1 MKKKPNEG
9 PQVFVVKL
17 LKLKTGEL
25 VVAKIRKSENIIT
38 LKDPMQLLSIPVF
51 DEKGFV
57 NGNDICF
64 REWIEGA
71 AVQRFTMDANI
82 VLIETE
88 CARDIRSLYEKTVAQ
103 DKDTYKDNFTQ
114 DIIDMLNQDAIESDP
129 ESKPKPNPKN
139 NKPKGSGPIDKG
151 PPQERIDDDEDDLDG
166 NGWGDVPPRFKM

>member
-1 MKKKPNEG
+1 MKKKPNDG

-25 VVAKIRKSENIIT
+25 IVSKIRKSENVIT
-38 LKDPMQLLSIPVF
+38 LKDPMQLLSIPIF

-71 AVQRFTMDANI
+71 AVQRFNIDASI

-88 CARDIRSLYEKTVAQ
+88 CARDIRSLYDKTVAQ
-103 DKDTYKDNFTQ
+103 DKDTYKEGYTQ
-114 DIIDMLNQDAIESDP
+114 DIIDLLNQDAIQSDP
-129 ESKPKPNPKN
+129 DNKPKPKSKD
-139 NKPKGSGPIDKG
+139 NKQKGPGPTGTG
-151 PPQERIDDDEDDLDG
+151 PPQERMDNDEDDLDG